1 MEITVRELQESD
13 IEELARIESESFSM
27 PWSADAFR
35 DLLSHSYC
43 TYLVALADGQVAGC
57 CGYTE
62 VCGEANIDNVV
73 VDPTRRNCGIG
84 QAMLRELIQKGRAA
98 GVEAFTLEVRVSNR
112 IAIHLYEKFGFQ
124 SEGIRPNFYEKPVED
139 ANILWLRFIK

>member
-1 MEITVRELQESD
+1 MRELQESD

-27 PWSADAFR
+27 PWSAGAFR
-35 DLLSHSYC
+35 DLLAHSYC

-62 VCGEANIDNVV
+62 SYGEANIDNVV
-73 VDPTRRNCGIG
+73 VDPARRGCGIG
-84 QAMLRELIQKGRAA
+84 QAMLRELIRKGRSA
-98 GVEAFTLEVRVSNR
+98 GVEAFTLEVRVSNAA
-112 IAIHLYEKFGFQ
+112 AIHLYEKFGFK

-139 ANILWLRFIK
+139 ANIMWLRF